1 MYLSWIRCTVRRK
14 LQGVPTFIIYL
25 ETEDLDQVEAAYL
38 RSWNINFFQIDISS
52 HSKVGNLAP
61 VILANQY
68 IPCC

>member
-25 ETEDLDQVEAAYL
+25 ETEDLDQVEAGYL

>member
-1 MYLSWIRCTVRRK
+1 MDHMYSQKGSFKVSPL
-14 LQGVPTFIIYL
+14 FITYL

-52 HSKVGNLAP
+52 HSKVSNLAP
-61 VILANQY
+61 VILTNQY